1 MKHDDELMKVISEYV
16 EGRLNQ
22 IERKNKS
29 LIIDLTRRIK
39 DLEKVLRT
47 QIDND
52 IMLNKN
58 VDKMLEIYNNSSEY
72 IIETREILDALI
84 SGRQVDI
91 SRNKKG
97 EIEVD
102 LDPEDEQKLWSMED
116 ILNELEDPEK

>member
-1 MKHDDELMKVISEYV
+1 MH
-16 EGRLNQ
+16 Q